1 MGDDE
6 RPGTRFSPNRS
17 GVPRPPSTSRH
28 PTAWSSTLVLPEP
41 PTLYTA
47 LAEKIVGI
55 ILTVPKQRGPMWSM
69 LPDTLS

>member
-6 RPGTRFSPNRS
+6 RPGTRFSLNRS

-28 PTAWSSTLVLPEP
+28 PTARSSTLVLPEP
-41 PTLYTA
+41 PTLYTE
-47 LAEKIVGI
+47 LEEQTVGI
-55 ILTVPKQRGPMWSM
+55 ILTTPNQRGPMWSI

>member
-6 RPGTRFSPNRS
+6 RPGTRFSLNRS

-41 PTLYTA
+41 PTLYAA
-47 LAEKIVGI
+47 LEEQTVGI

-69 LPDTLS
+69 LPGTLS